1 MEISFNIIT
10 LIIMA
15 VIIIPFLTLMFAG
28 KKDNTKFINYC
39 HQITQ
44 SMNLSIQEYEIWGNT
59 YMGIDTT
66 AKKVIYIRKTSTEA
80 HKTVLDLSAIYGC
93 EILEDRIQIL
103 KKDKKESLLKRL
115 DLYIYQNGQSHPTI
129 LNFYDLERE
138 FQEDLELA
146 RIQKWKKRILDH
158 ATGRSYVKKAV

>member
-1 MEISFNIIT
+1 
-10 LIIMA
+10 MA

-28 KKDNTKFINYC
+28 KKDNTKFINFC
-39 HQITQ
+39 KQITQ

-59 YMGIDTT
+59 YMGIDTI
-66 AKKVIYIRKTSTEA
+66 AKKVIYIRKTATEA
-80 HKTVLDLSAIYGC
+80 QKTVLDLSAIYGC

-103 KKDKKESLLKRL
+103 RKDKRESLLNKL
-115 DLYIYQNGQSHPTI
+115 DLSLYLDTQSHPEI

-138 FQEDLELA
+138 YQEDLELA

-158 ATGRSYVKKAV
+158 TTGRSYVKKAV

>member
-1 MEISFNIIT
+1 MEISFSIIT
-10 LIIMA
+10 LMILA
-15 VIIIPFLTLMFAG
+15 VIIIPFLTFIYTG
-28 KKDNTKFINYC
+28 KKDSAKFVNYC

-44 SMNLSIQEYEIWGNT
+44 SMNLIIQEDEIWGNT

-66 AKKVIYIRKTSTEA
+66 AKKVIYIRKTATETQ
-80 HKTVLDLSAIYGC
+80 KTLLDLCAIHGC

-103 KKDKKESLLKRL
+103 RKDKKESLLNKL
-115 DLYIYQNGQSHPTI
+115 DLCIYLNTKSYPKI

-138 FQEDLELA
+138 YQEDLEMA

-158 ATGRSYVKKAV
+158 ATGRSYIKKAG

>member
-1 MEISFNIIT
+1 
-10 LIIMA
+10 MA

-39 HQITQ
+39 NQITQ

-66 AKKVIYIRKTSTEA
+66 TKKVIYIRKTATEA
-80 HKTVLDLSAIYGC
+80 QNTVLDLSTIYGC